1 MPVVYNDRMV
11 HETHFSRFYFNR
23 LTHAFKQQ
31 WQEMVQT
38 NASPK
43 HIALAFAVGTFIS
56 VLPTPGLNLVLA
68 TLLASLFKQ
77 LNRAGLLA
85 AIAVWNAVVVAP
97 IYALS
102 HKVGTSLPV
111 FSEQNLAVG
120 FLVGNLLLAVV
131 ITAVS
136 YLIVHVGIGRYQT
149 QKIHI

>member
-1 MPVVYNDRMV
+1 MAYNGRMV
-11 HETHFSRFYFNR
+11 HETHFSRFSFSY
-23 LTHAFKQQ
+23 LTYAVKQQ
-31 WQEMVQT
+31 WQELVQT
-38 NASPK
+38 NASPQR
-43 HIALAFAVGTFIS
+43 IALAFAVGTFIS
-56 VLPTPGLNLVLA
+56 VLPTPGLNLVLV
-68 TLLASLFKQ
+68 TLLTSLFKQ

-102 HKVGTSLPV
+102 HKVGASLPV

-136 YLIVHVGIGRYQT
+136 YLIVQAGIGRYQT